1 MGRGREKAGVSFF
14 LLGELTLFL
23 IFPLLVPLCT
33 RLPRSALLSPRELV
47 RAESARMGYSNLG
60 SQETFQLY
68 ETWFLI

>member
-14 LLGELTLFL
+14 LLAELTRFL
-23 IFPLLVPLCT
+23 IFAALVPLCT
-33 RLPRSALLSPRELV
+33 RLPRSALLPTRELV
-47 RAESARMGYSNLG
+47 RAESTRMGYSNLG